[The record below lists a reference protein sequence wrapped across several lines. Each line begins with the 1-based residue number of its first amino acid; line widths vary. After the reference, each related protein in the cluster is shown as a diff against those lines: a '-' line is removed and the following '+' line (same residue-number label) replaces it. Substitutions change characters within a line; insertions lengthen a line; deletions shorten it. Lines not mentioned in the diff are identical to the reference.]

1 MVFLTSSRGGQG
13 GQIFLGVYLW
23 VYYAVPENLFITP
36 HYPYLKLRFFTRNHP
51 TYFANI
57 DTSDSLHPSHIQT
70 RSYTYCCQSELHS
83 YWLVVFRFGMA
94 WFGLVT
100 TWIDWVLLHQ
110 KTYPRGGWRSDR
122 PRRLVILLIQWREIS
137 MCRGSRKRKFW
148 DVLSSINCSQQT

>member
-100 TWIDWVLLHQ
+100 TWIDWVL
-110 KTYPRGGWRSDR
+110 KTTENRFKTIKNHNKKPPTWATEPQTSPIYFNIHNGPKR
-122 PRRLVILLIQWREIS
+122 IQ
-137 MCRGSRKRKFW
+137 
-148 DVLSSINCSQQT
+148 